1 MEHVKESIQKALPSL
16 RSDLVESVIS
26 TLEMIGVSCVED
38 LGFVRTEDL
47 EGILKPIQ
55 CRRLIQAFSTELQ
68 ADSAPTTEPLQLN
81 SHQLQLSPVTSG
93 SCEAYPVPWHKMPP
107 QLMIAV
113 EEKKRPK
120 PKDRRELVRIIID
133 DVLGKDQKRPG
144 RAKLRNIAQ
153 QIIEQYP
160 CSFQDREVNGL
171 KVVGTGYDSL
181 FIQLENRVENV
192 MRPLS
197 FGSTKRQCEDEMASQ
212 KKSLPS
218 NRYGCVQWQ
227 PTAENVT
234 NLKFTQEQL
243 KTAFQTNHFPES
255 DVRRMMAETYSI
267 QRAAIN
273 RGNSISKL
281 LEDWPF
287 LFEAIHLFDHT
298 TTLLGFP
305 VQTRLAEEL
314 SKKEKTIK
322 DFLGSRGVDIPGSD
336 AVQLLHPE
344 SPDLDLP
351 STPCIFIMGEQL
363 FKVAVDQM
371 IVNDHI
377 KSPIAALSYTFSMFY
392 VLNIKYPKDM
402 SLTLEFIQRVFLGLN
417 PKRGSKAEMKGK
429 KHHHIPP
436 RLLKFVNE
444 LYDFDSPW
452 KI

>member
-1 MEHVKESIQKALPSL
+1 MSRTHSDLKTSQTQNRTLSVQLKCSFNFCTTEYVDVKGIISHLSGHIEEGLAITCPFDGCSKMFHVKPSFSSHISRYHRGWNESQ
-16 RSDLVESVIS
+16 IS
-26 TLEMIGVSCVED
+26 AVLLCDVAEQHLEETVS
-38 LGFVRTEDL
+38 
-47 EGILKPIQ
+47 
-55 CRRLIQAFSTELQ
+55 
-68 ADSAPTTEPLQLN
+68 
-81 SHQLQLSPVTSG
+81 
-93 SCEAYPVPWHKMPP
+93 
-107 QLMIAV
+107 
-113 EEKKRPK
+113 
-120 PKDRRELVRIIID
+120 
-133 DVLGKDQKRPG
+133 
-144 RAKLRNIAQ
+144 
-153 QIIEQYP
+153 EQ
-160 CSFQDREVNGL
+160 S
-171 KVVGTGYDSL
+171 S
-181 FIQLENRVENV
+181 
-192 MRPLS
+192 S
-197 FGSTKRQCEDEMASQ
+197 
-212 KKSLPS
+212 
-218 NRYGCVQWQ
+218 
-227 PTAENVT
+227 
-234 NLKFTQEQL
+234 
-243 KTAFQTNHFPES
+243 ES
-255 DVRRMMAETYSI
+255 DVRRMMAETYSV

-377 KSPIAALSYTFSMFY
+377 KSPIAALSYAFSMFY

-452 KI
+452 KM

>member
-1 MEHVKESIQKALPSL
+1 
-16 RSDLVESVIS
+16 
-26 TLEMIGVSCVED
+26 
-38 LGFVRTEDL
+38 
-47 EGILKPIQ
+47 
-55 CRRLIQAFSTELQ
+55 
-68 ADSAPTTEPLQLN
+68 
-81 SHQLQLSPVTSG
+81 
-93 SCEAYPVPWHKMPP
+93 
-107 QLMIAV
+107 
-113 EEKKRPK
+113 
-120 PKDRRELVRIIID
+120 
-133 DVLGKDQKRPG
+133 
-144 RAKLRNIAQ
+144 
-153 QIIEQYP
+153 
-160 CSFQDREVNGL
+160 
-171 KVVGTGYDSL
+171 
-181 FIQLENRVENV
+181 

-287 LFEAIHLFDHT
+287 LFETIHLFDHT

-336 AVQLLHPE
+336 AVQVISGIAKFFKEKPAQLFCQNELLHPE

-377 KSPIAALSYTFSMFY
+377 KSPIAALSYAFSMFY

-436 RLLKFVNE
+436 
-444 LYDFDSPW
+444 
-452 KI
+452 

>member
-1 MEHVKESIQKALPSL
+1 MKVKYQLCFYVTLQNSIL
-16 RSDLVESVIS
+16 RKRFQNS
-26 TLEMIGVSCVED
+26 
-38 LGFVRTEDL
+38 
-47 EGILKPIQ
+47 
-55 CRRLIQAFSTELQ
+55 QA
-68 ADSAPTTEPLQLN
+68 
-81 SHQLQLSPVTSG
+81 
-93 SCEAYPVPWHKMPP
+93 
-107 QLMIAV
+107 
-113 EEKKRPK
+113 
-120 PKDRRELVRIIID
+120 
-133 DVLGKDQKRPG
+133 
-144 RAKLRNIAQ
+144 
-153 QIIEQYP
+153 
-160 CSFQDREVNGL
+160 
-171 KVVGTGYDSL
+171 
-181 FIQLENRVENV
+181 
-192 MRPLS
+192 
-197 FGSTKRQCEDEMASQ
+197 
-212 KKSLPS
+212 
-218 NRYGCVQWQ
+218 
-227 PTAENVT
+227 
-234 NLKFTQEQL
+234 QEQL

-255 DVRRMMAETYSI
+255 DVRRMMAETYSV

-336 AVQLLHPE
+336 AVQVISGIAKFFKEKPAQLFCQNELLHPE

-377 KSPIAALSYTFSMFY
+377 KSPIAALSYAFSMFY

-452 KI
+452 KM

>member
-1 MEHVKESIQKALPSL
+1 MLMLIPYDGGQGSDVPCSSGCCDPSIWNFPFLHFTGIFPVFSIWRIASWEQEPARSAKSCSVAIQSSLSDTECVSWTQVGL
-16 RSDLVESVIS
+16 RS
-26 TLEMIGVSCVED
+26 
-38 LGFVRTEDL
+38 
-47 EGILKPIQ
+47 
-55 CRRLIQAFSTELQ
+55 
-68 ADSAPTTEPLQLN
+68 
-81 SHQLQLSPVTSG
+81 
-93 SCEAYPVPWHKMPP
+93 W
-107 QLMIAV
+107 
-113 EEKKRPK
+113 
-120 PKDRRELVRIIID
+120 
-133 DVLGKDQKRPG
+133 
-144 RAKLRNIAQ
+144 
-153 QIIEQYP
+153 
-160 CSFQDREVNGL
+160 
-171 KVVGTGYDSL
+171 
-181 FIQLENRVENV
+181 
-192 MRPLS
+192 
-197 FGSTKRQCEDEMASQ
+197 
-212 KKSLPS
+212 S
-218 NRYGCVQWQ
+218 NRFLAPLGYHRGWNESQISAVHLCDV
-227 PTAENVT
+227 AEQHLEETVS
-234 NLKFTQEQL
+234 EQ
-243 KTAFQTNHFPES
+243 S
-255 DVRRMMAETYSI
+255 S
-267 QRAAIN
+267 
-273 RGNSISKL
+273 S
-281 LEDWPF
+281 
-287 LFEAIHLFDHT
+287 
-298 TTLLGFP
+298 

-377 KSPIAALSYTFSMFY
+377 KSPIAALSYAFSMFY